1 LVSVDVTDE
10 TFYTDVVQRSHDQP
24 VVVDFW
30 ADWCAPC
37 KALTPVLEQEVAARD
52 GQIALAKVDVD
63 ANPQLADHYNVRSIP
78 AVKAFREGRVVS
90 EFTGAQ
96 SALSV
101 SRFLDELLAPRVRLV
116 DELREAGEEPEIVA
130 ALDSSDF
137 EAALAVLLARAQT
150 GDGEARDRARKLMV
164 RIFEELGQ
172 DDPLATRY
180 RRQLATALY

>member
-1 LVSVDVTDE
+1 MDVTDA
-10 TFYTDVVQRSHDQP
+10 TFYTDVVQRSHELP

-52 GQIALAKVDVD
+52 GQIVLAKVDVD

-78 AVKAFREGRVVS
+78 AVKAFREGRIVS

-96 SALSV
+96 SAPSV
-101 SRFLDELLAPRVRLV
+101 ARFLDELLAPRVRLV
-116 DELREAGEEPEIVA
+116 DELRETGEDPEVVA
-130 ALDSSDF
+130 ALDSDDF
-137 EAALAVLLARAQT
+137 EGALALLLERVQT
-150 GDGEARDRARKLMV
+150 GDENARERARQLMV

-180 RRQLATALY
+180 RRRLATALY

>member
-1 LVSVDVTDE
+1 VDVTDA
-10 TFYTDVVQRSHDQP
+10 TFYTDVVQRSHDVP

-37 KALTPVLEQEVAARD
+37 KALAPVLEAEVAARN
-52 GQIALAKVDVD
+52 GQVVLAKVDVD
-63 ANPQLADHYNVRSIP
+63 ANPQLAAHYDIRGIP
-78 AVKAFREGRVVS
+78 AVKAFREGRVVA

-96 SALSV
+96 SAPSV
-101 SRFLDELLAPRVRLV
+101 ARFLDELLVPRVSLA
-116 DELREAGEEPEIVA
+116 DELREAAEEPEVVA
-130 ALDSSDF
+130 ALDARDY
-137 EAALAVLLARAQT
+137 EAALELLL
-150 GDGEARDRARKLMV
+150 ERARVGDDEERERARQLMV